1 VFTTDEDTALSGA
14 NVLAN
19 DTDPEGDSLSVSD
32 AGSRQVTFTGP
43 DGFTATV
50 GVTVATD
57 GSVTFDP
64 SGAFDALGVGE
75 SATGTLTYT
84 VSDGSATDTAS
95 VTLTVNGVNDAPASS
110 DSQFTVQEDTA
121 YSLDLDDFGYYADVE
136 GDALAAIEITSL
148 PENGVLEL
156 SGEQVFAGDT
166 IAISAIEAGD
176 LVLVPDTNT
185 DEDSAFG
192 FRVQDAAGDWSK
204 STYQAAVVVEAI
216 ADIPDVAIQ
225 LGAPTELKDTLQYE
239 SKSLTFDAKL
249 GDDKGDG
256 NIDGNSSNY
265 EESVSQTLSFGPQ
278 YAGQTVSLTLDVDIQ
293 GTWNQG
299 WGVTDDYWQVLS
311 GDEVLET
318 FTYGSRWNEDVSG
331 NYVYSGQENASL
343 VVTLDEN
350 GEVALSF
357 RASTTEKSET
367 VTINGATGEVAGT
380 TYEVVTGYEYSID
393 VSAALQD
400 LDGSE
405 SLSLLIE
412 GVPEGATLSQGTDNG
427 DGTWMLSVAPGEQ
440 DVATNLTMTTPAN
453 VNGGFT
459 LTVKATATEAS
470 GGDSA
475 VNTAMAVASAYESG
489 IPSVDAPSAEPIIA
503 GYYGYVSGQGHG
515 NNTGTYANNNGLKET
530 SASNA
535 EAIVSADGFYSV
547 ERNGHPHS
555 ETSDRIDPTEALVL
569 KLGQSVTSVTFEVQG
584 NVGEAQWSVFA
595 ANGDRLGG
603 ASALGDPNSEGL
615 LTVSYDMPFS
625 YIALDGGDDSA
636 FAVKPVGIGIAG
648 TASDDTLNGSAGDD
662 TLIGGEGDDI
672 LYGQEGAD
680 VFAWQLGDEGQ
691 PGNPAQDTVKDFS
704 LAEGDSLNLAE
715 LLVDERSG
723 SIDDYL
729 HAAPSAS
736 GGDTILHVSTGGG
749 FAGDYA
755 NNAGQE
761 DQTITL
767 DGVSMG
773 DRSSQE
779 FINDLI
785 NNGNLHIDQ

>member
-1 VFTTDEDTALSGA
+1 
-14 NVLAN
+14 
-19 DTDPEGDSLSVSD
+19 
-32 AGSRQVTFTGP
+32 
-43 DGFTATV
+43 
-50 GVTVATD
+50 
-57 GSVTFDP
+57 
-64 SGAFDALGVGE
+64 

-84 VSDGSATDTAS
+84 VSDGTATDTAT

-121 YSLDLDDFGYYADVE
+121 YTLDLDDFGHYTDIE

-156 SGEQVFAGDT
+156 SGEQVSAGDT

-176 LVLVPDTNT
+176 LVFVPDTNT
-185 DEDSAFG
+185 DEDGAFG
-192 FRVQDAAGDWSK
+192 FRVQDAAGDWSQ

-216 ADIPDVAIQ
+216 ADTPEVAIQ
-225 LGAPTELKDTLQYE
+225 LGAPSELKDTLQYE

-318 FTYGSRWNEDVSG
+318 FKYGSPLNEDVSG
-331 NYVYSGQENASL
+331 NVITNIA
-343 VVTLDEN
+343 VVLDEN
-350 GEVALSF
+350 GEVELSF

-400 LDGSE
+400 RDGSE

-427 DGTWMLSVAPGEQ
+427 DGTWTLSVAPGEQ
-440 DVATNLTMTTPAN
+440 DFATNLTMTTPAN

-470 GGDSA
+470 GGDLA
-475 VNTAMAVASAYESG
+475 VNTAMAVASAYEPGS
-489 IPSVDAPSAEPIIA
+489 PSLDAPSAEPIIA
-503 GYYGYVSGQGHG
+503 GYHGYVSGQGNG

-547 ERNGHPHS
+547 ERNGNPHS

-569 KLGQSVTSVTFEVQG
+569 ELGQAVNSVTFEVQG

-603 ASALGDPNSEGL
+603 GSALGEPNSEGF

-636 FAVKPVGIGIAG
+636 FAVKPIGVGIAG

-704 LAEGDSLNLAE
+704 LAEGDSLDLAE
-715 LLVDERSG
+715 LLVDEQPG

-755 NNAGQE
+755 NNSGQE
-761 DQTITL
+761 NQTITL
-767 DGVSMG
+767 EGVSMG
-773 DRSSQE
+773 DQSSQE

-785 NNGNLHIDQ
+785 NNGNLNIDQ